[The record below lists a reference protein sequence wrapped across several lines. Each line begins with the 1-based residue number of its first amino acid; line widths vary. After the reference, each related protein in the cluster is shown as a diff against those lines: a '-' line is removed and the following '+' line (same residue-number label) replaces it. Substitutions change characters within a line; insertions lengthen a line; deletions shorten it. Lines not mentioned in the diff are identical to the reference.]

1 MNQAMDRIIEKTV
14 EFKKEKETKN
24 TIRYKEIS
32 NESIIGT
39 IYLQKSFLPH
49 NIPEN
54 VKVTVYIDSN
64 ENNYFICSWCCRP
77 VCCVPVHD
85 VVLPYCVALV
95 FVGVSLSFSE

>member
-1 MNQAMDRIIEKTV
+1 MDRIIEKTV

-64 ENNYFICSWCCRP
+64 ENN
-77 VCCVPVHD
+77 
-85 VVLPYCVALV
+85 
-95 FVGVSLSFSE
+95 

>member
-49 NIPEN
+49 NIHE
-54 VKVTVYIDSN
+54 KCKSN
-64 ENNYFICSWCCRP
+64 CLY
-77 VCCVPVHD
+77 
-85 VVLPYCVALV
+85 
-95 FVGVSLSFSE
+95 

>member
-1 MNQAMDRIIEKTV
+1 MDRIIEKTV

-49 NIPEN
+49 NIHE
-54 VKVTVYIDSN
+54 KCKSN
-64 ENNYFICSWCCRP
+64 CLY
-77 VCCVPVHD
+77 
-85 VVLPYCVALV
+85 
-95 FVGVSLSFSE
+95 

>member
-49 NIPEN
+49 NTPEN

-64 ENNYFICSWCCRP
+64 ENN
-77 VCCVPVHD
+77 
-85 VVLPYCVALV
+85 
-95 FVGVSLSFSE
+95 